1 MTNVIFKDIGD
12 DFGDEDYGGGR
23 RKGGKRTRMPR
34 QSMGGGPRK
43 TRKSRAKPVSIDD
56 DYDQVEP
63 THFCGLCGKVHFY
76 MNSDDSIYQNILELH
91 PQISANA
98 SYQKCS
104 RYPHTKQYKRTNETR
119 NESFSSTATSTTS
132 KNGYSGE
139 FLKCEIEI
147 LKIFVIPC
155 I

>member
-1 MTNVIFKDIGD
+1 MVCFQDIGD

-63 THFCGLCGKVHFY
+63 THFCGLCGKVNRLLGCLGYDPQRTIF
-76 MNSDDSIYQNILELH
+76 STDLET
-91 PQISANA
+91 I
-98 SYQKCS
+98 KC
-104 RYPHTKQYKRTNETR
+104 
-119 NESFSSTATSTTS
+119 F
-132 KNGYSGE
+132 
-139 FLKCEIEI
+139 
-147 LKIFVIPC
+147 
-155 I
+155 